1 MDEGFYM
8 NNSMTNFS
16 DNKDSNN
23 YHAKILCQGHIYPT
37 IIVGPDYYIELV
49 APVEIKYQLF
59 LMSNY

>member
-23 YHAKILCQGHIYPT
+23 YHAKNTVPRSYISPT
-37 IIVGPDYYIELV
+37 IIVGPTTIWELV
-49 APVEIKYQLF
+49 ALVEIKYQLF
-59 LMSNY
+59 LMK